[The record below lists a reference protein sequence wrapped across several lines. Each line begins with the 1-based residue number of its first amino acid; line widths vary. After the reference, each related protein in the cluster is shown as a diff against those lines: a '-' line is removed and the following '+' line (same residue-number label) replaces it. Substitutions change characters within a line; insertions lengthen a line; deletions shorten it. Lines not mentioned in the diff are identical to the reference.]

1 MATVTVTEQSF
12 EGLVKNGIVFLDFWA
27 SWCGPCRAFAP
38 VYEKVADQHPDVVWG
53 KVNTEEEQRLAQ
65 TFGIRAIPTL
75 MIFRE
80 GVLLFSNPGVVPA
93 EALEDL
99 LKQVQA
105 LDMDEVRRDIA
116 TRAKEPE
123 GEESGGEGVE

>member
-1 MATVTVTEQSF
+1 MATVDVTEQSF
-12 EGLVKNGIVFLDFWA
+12 EGLVKTGIVFLDFWA

-38 VYEKVADQHPDVVWG
+38 VYEKVAEQHPEVVWG
-53 KVNTEEEQRLAQ
+53 KVDTEAQQRLAAS
-65 TFGIRAIPTL
+65 FGIRAIPTL
-75 MIFRE
+75 MIFRD
-80 GVLLFSNPGVVPA
+80 GVALFSNAGTVPA

-116 TRAKEPE
+116 TRAKE
-123 GEESGGEGVE
+123 GQDGGSVE